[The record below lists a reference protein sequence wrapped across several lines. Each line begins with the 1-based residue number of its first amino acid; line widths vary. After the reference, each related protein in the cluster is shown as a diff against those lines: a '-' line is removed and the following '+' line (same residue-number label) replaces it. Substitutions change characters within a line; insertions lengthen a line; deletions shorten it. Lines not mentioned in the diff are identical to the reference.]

1 MKDRPLRT
9 LSLAVNY
16 NRIGFVYL
24 IGKQP
29 MFWKLSFKAGSSAS
43 NAEKHLKRWLDEF
56 EPDIVITESLETMGR
71 KTERSTMLLD
81 VVNRTIGK
89 NDVQHITQNRIQPF
103 RNLYDQIDRLCERYP
118 QMEAARPKRR
128 KFYQKEP
135 PYVTIFDALA
145 LADAVNS

>member
-1 MKDRPLRT
+1 MKGRPLRT

-24 IGKQP
+24 IGRQP
-29 MFWKLSFKAGSSAS
+29 MFWKLSFKAGSTSS
-43 NAEKHLKRWLDEF
+43 NAEKHLKRWLDEYD
-56 EPDIVITESLETMGR
+56 PDIVITERLETMGR
-71 KTERSTMLLD
+71 KTERSKMLLD
-81 VVNRTIGK
+81 VVYRTICK
-89 NDVQHITQNRIQPF
+89 HDVQHITQDRTQPY

-135 PYVTIFDALA
+135 PYVTVFDALS
-145 LADAVNS
+145 LADAMNS